1 MRNPSLASLTTP
13 SLLTMRK
20 PPLTNRCARSLFWL
34 DSYPFCLQS
43 FFSSSEKPD
52 FNPTIPEFT
61 SEKFYEG
68 EWWTKWPVDQNCL
81 LDAATTEGNSGQ
93 SQVHHESKSHNHF
106 HSHDHQDT
114 TLEPF
119 RHEII
124 HDDSEEFT
132 IKPFSHDSFNG
143 MTSTSNL
150 AH

>member
-1 MRNPSLASLTTP
+1 MKSRSPGNLTTELSLTT
-13 SLLTMRK
+13 K
-20 PPLTNRCARSLFWL
+20 KFPLTNRCQVFCYCLANLFH
-34 DSYPFCLQS
+34 FQS

-68 EWWTKWPVDQNCL
+68 ERWTKWPVDQKCL

-93 SQVHHESKSHNHF
+93 SHVHHESKSHNHF